1 MPTSDKLTDVGR
13 ELAEALAW
21 RNEERRINDC
31 ETLLHHW
38 MDMNNVIAALMRLCP
53 DEMARVTSH
62 HTVPIAERLKA
73 SDAAYHRVERAA
85 VRLVRELRHEE
96 RRDAL
101 RAELLAADGGN

>member
-1 MPTSDKLTDVGR
+1 MTTSDRLPDVGR

-21 RNEERRINDC
+21 RNEEGRINDC

-53 DEMARVTSH
+53 EEVARATSH

-73 SDAAYHRVERAA
+73 SDDAYHLVERAA
-85 VRLVRELRHEE
+85 VRLVRELRREE
-96 RRDAL
+96 L
-101 RAELLAADGGN
+101 REVMPAEPGAADLDD